1 MTTPVAAGLSAGWD
15 LRAKPPLLTRR
26 FGFADYAATRA
37 FLDRLTV
44 LSESHGL
51 YPDLNF
57 GRTHVSLSLSLA
69 ADDALGEREFA
80 FARAV
85 QAAFGDAAA

>member
-1 MTTPVAAGLSAGWD
+1 MSIAVPPGLGAGWE

-37 FLDRLTV
+37 FLDRLAA

-57 GRTHVSLSLSLA
+57 GRTHVSLSLA
-69 ADDALGEREFA
+69 AEGEMGEREFA

-85 QAAFGDAAA
+85 QAAFGDDAA

>member
-37 FLDRLTV
+37 FLDRLAA

-57 GRTHVSLSLSLA
+57 GRTHVSLSLA
-69 ADDALGEREFA
+69 ADEALGEREFA

-85 QAAFGDAAA
+85 QATFGDAAA